1 MLNYKYRRC
10 HCMNNNYST
19 SMKNSDIIETSCNNT
34 CTNEK
39 YNSDCSC
46 GFDDEYQDVFPSNPM
61 LGQSYV
67 PIQFINDTLKPCAGL
82 ENGTIFPEL
91 ISPYNPLDGMKE
103 DAYIRATNYPKEGCN
118 S

>member
-1 MLNYKYRRC
+1 
-10 HCMNNNYST
+10 MNNNYCNSNN
-19 SMKNSDIIETSCNNT
+19 MADSDIIETSCNNT
-34 CTNEK
+34 CSNEEYNTN
-39 YNSDCSC
+39 CSC
-46 GFDDEYQDVFPSNPM
+46 GFDEEYQDVFPSNPM

-67 PIQFINDTLKPCAGL
+67 PTQFINDTLKPCAGL

-91 ISPYNPLDGMKE
+91 VSPYNPLDSMRE